1 MELFSDAAGEDTGDC
16 VPRKGLCSGCGGVV
30 EGQTVGGSGRQGVK
44 GSDSTVSFVLGIN
57 QSELYMSFT
66 GKGIG

>member
-16 VPRKGLCSGCGGVV
+16 VPRKGLCSGYGGVV

-57 QSELYMSFT
+57 
-66 GKGIG
+66 